1 MKLSLLPGRSGALKF
16 RTTRTIRFP
25 LVAAALAL
33 ATLSAPAM
41 AEVTAPAARSADVA
55 STPLTNKQNA
65 AVKNVL
71 AQLNL
76 SAIPEAEMLMPI
88 SAPATAASPA
98 PDSRIQKMLKGA
110 LGLLGTPYRWGGTTT
125 DGFDCSGLVGYV
137 FRTALGIELP
147 RVSRDIATRGER
159 VAKDQMSEGDLVF
172 FSRNGG
178 RIDHVGIYLGNG
190 QFVHAP
196 RTGRDV
202 SVSRLD
208 TGYWAGKFMQARRV
222 AVGS

>member
-1 MKLSLLPGRSGALKF
+1 MKFALLPGRSGALNS
-16 RTTRTIRFP
+16 RVTRTIRFP
-25 LVAAALAL
+25 LAAAALAL
-33 ATLSAPAM
+33 TMLAAPAM
-41 AEVTAPAARSADVA
+41 AEAPATRSADV
-55 STPLTNKQNA
+55 TGTQLTGKQNA
-65 AVKNVL
+65 ALKNVL

-76 SAIPEAEMLMPI
+76 SAIPEAEMLIPI
-88 SAPATAASPA
+88 NAAPAPAATPA

-125 DGFDCSGLVGYV
+125 EGFDCSGLVGYV

-147 RVSRDIATRGER
+147 RISRDIATRGER

-172 FSRNGG
+172 FSRNGS
-178 RIDHVGIYLGNG
+178 RIDHVGIYLGDG
-190 QFVHAP
+190 KFVHAP

-208 TGYWAGKFMQARRV
+208 SGYWAGKFTQARRV
-222 AVGS
+222 VVGS